1 MVCSAVFVVFKR
13 RCDRRNI
20 EKCQKVLHL
29 QLTGEELKSG
39 LSVEERQE
47 KLRLAMVGRKV
58 LLVLDDCWSAKDHL
72 NQLNFVDGERGSKV
86 LISSR
91 IRSVLEGATIVDVG
105 VPSIDDAV
113 AMLLAAAGA
122 ELGAVVPAQIK
133 EVVEYCNYL
142 PLAIGITGKLVKSLG
157 LGSDWTGLVD
167 MLREEFKA
175 GGQDRSMEE
184 SVISTSLRGIT
195 GPHRQSTLALF
206 RALALAPEDVQT
218 PLEAVRLMYEAAQ
231 AHAAEGR
238 APPLSVMQIRR
249 CLKLL
254 IDRSLVLGTV
264 VSSVFAWRG
273 HPFEACSSPHLS
285 LRAPSVPTISAAAN
299 DVLLN

>member
-1 MVCSAVFVVFKR
+1 M
-13 RCDRRNI
+13 
-20 EKCQKVLHL
+20 LHL

-175 GGQDRSMEE
+175 GG
-184 SVISTSLRGIT
+184 
-195 GPHRQSTLALF
+195 
-206 RALALAPEDVQT
+206 
-218 PLEAVRLMYEAAQ
+218 
-231 AHAAEGR
+231 
-238 APPLSVMQIRR
+238 
-249 CLKLL
+249 
-254 IDRSLVLGTV
+254 
-264 VSSVFAWRG
+264 
-273 HPFEACSSPHLS
+273 
-285 LRAPSVPTISAAAN
+285 
-299 DVLLN
+299 